1 MERFLIPTKKNL
13 LKGSITGVI
22 QVVINSFLI
31 VLTIPVAIRQLGVEV
46 YGVFILLSIVGY
58 FGVVANLGLN
68 ASLIKHLAEQGKTRE
83 SDNDILVAFI
93 LMLSLLG
100 LLVLIA
106 FLLSRF
112 LLQSVLQIPIGLID
126 QTTITCF
133 RYLVISNVFLLLG
146 QISTAILD
154 SLSLVHW
161 SNGFQI
167 LNSVANRGIVLLIL
181 ILFPRL
187 ELIGAGILITTSIWW
202 SLLTYVALKKWGALS
217 FTGLRM
223 NLKRIAMKHIRYGGK
238 VYASSIL
245 GLIFEP
251 LNKLLI
257 ARFVNLDSV
266 VFFDIGIKVK
276 SLFLSILERLLY
288 PVLPLLATLRD
299 DGQVKGI
306 IEDLERLLFP
316 FIVLCVVTITF
327 IAKPVTTVWIGK
339 DIQPITEAI
348 IFITAGYLIALVFLP
363 LYQFFIV
370 KGHPGK
376 TVKLQASNVLINF
389 TAFAILV
396 PNFGFRGALF
406 AFVLALLNSFF
417 LSWFYQI
424 RILGRPEF
432 MSYRRFTSILI
443 MAIILVL
450 IDIIV
455 VSLHLGQWSTIV
467 LISTLNLF
475 LYALLIRYF
484 DFIYEKDI
492 HRILG
497 GSNLFAALAS
507 RVFIKNHNRV
517 IL

>member
-1 MERFLIPTKKNL
+1 MNLTKKNL

-22 QVVINSFLI
+22 QVIVNSFLI
-31 VLTIPVAIRQLGVEV
+31 VLTIPVAIQQLGVEV

-100 LLVLIA
+100 LLVIMA
-106 FLLSRF
+106 FLLSRP
-112 LLQSVLQIPIGLID
+112 LLQSVLQIPTNLID
-126 QTTITCF
+126 ETTIACF
-133 RYLVISNVFLLLG
+133 RYLVVTNVFLLLG

-167 LNSVANRGIVLLIL
+167 LYSISNRGIVLLIL
-181 ILFPRL
+181 MLSPTL
-187 ELIGAGILITTSIWW
+187 DLVGAGILITTSIWW
-202 SLLTYVALKKWGALS
+202 FFLTYVAIKKWGGLS
-217 FTGLRM
+217 VVGLKVDF
-223 NLKRIAMKHIRYGGK
+223 KRIALKHIIYGGK

-288 PVLPLLATLRD
+288 PVLPLLASLRD
-299 DGQVKGI
+299 NGQIKGI

-316 FIVLCVVTITF
+316 FIVFCVVTIIF
-327 IAKPVTTVWIGK
+327 IAKPVAIVWIGK
-339 DIQPITEAI
+339 DIQPIAEAI
-348 IFITAGYLIALVFLP
+348 TFISVSYLIALIFLP

-376 TVKLQASNVLINF
+376 TVKLQASNVFINF
-389 TAFAILV
+389 IAFAILV
-396 PNFGFRGALF
+396 PYFGFRGALI
-406 AFVLALLNSFF
+406 AFGLALLNSFF
-417 LSWFYQI
+417 LSWFFQI
-424 RILGRPEF
+424 RVLGKPGF
-432 MSYRRFTSILI
+432 MSFRRFISISI
-443 MAIILVL
+443 MAIVLIL
-450 IDIIV
+450 IDIIIV
-455 VSLHLGQWSTIV
+455 WLHLGQWSTIV
-467 LISTLNLF
+467 LTTTLNLF
-475 LYALLIRYF
+475 LFTLLIRYF
-484 DFIYEKDI
+484 DFIHEKDI
-492 HRILG
+492 QRILG
-497 GSNLFAALAS
+497 GSNLFAALTS
-507 RVFIKNHNRV
+507 RVLIKKHNRV